1 MRDGILV
8 LYKPQHWTSS
18 DCVAVCRRALGVKG
32 VKKVGHGG
40 TLDPMATGVLPVFV
54 GQATRIMEYMEL
66 DTKTYVCA
74 AKLGVTTDTLDI
86 WGEVTSQQPWEQ
98 VCASGGPA
106 GAGITKAS
114 ILEAIA
120 SFHGEIEQIPPKYS
134 AVRVEGRRLY
144 EYAYKGKEIDF
155 AIKPR
160 KVFVDRIVP
169 IDVDLETGQFA
180 FEIECSKG
188 TYVRTICSDI
198 GEKLGCGCT
207 MTALERTAVGPIR
220 IEQAVISAEDV
231 KTMCGE
237 GTGES
242 GDQAEAGSVAERL
255 ERMLL
260 PADEALVHFG
270 KITMPAERAAYFR
283 MGNSVWM
290 TQVEVTEETDPE
302 VAGLKNARGRDYA
315 LLYRVYE
322 AETGEFL
329 GTGYIDTTEG
339 RLKAD
344 KVFAERR

>member
-86 WGEVTSQQPWEQ
+86 WGEVTGQQDWEQ
-98 VCASGGPA
+98 VR
-106 GAGITKAS
+106 AGITKAD

-120 SFHGEIEQIPPKYS
+120 SFQGAIEQIPPKYS
-134 AVRVEGRRLY
+134 AVRIDGRRLY
-144 EYAYKGKEIDF
+144 DYAYKGKEIDF
-155 AIKPR
+155 EIKPR
-160 KVFVDRIVP
+160 KVFVERIVP
-169 IDVDLETGQFA
+169 LDVDLETGQFA

-207 MTALERTAVGPIR
+207 MTALERTAVGPISVD
-220 IEQAVISAEDV
+220 QAVLSAEDV
-231 KTMCGE
+231 KAMLGE
-237 GTGES
+237 KNEPGS
-242 GDQAEAGSVAERL
+242 AADQL
-255 ERMLL
+255 EGMLL

-315 LLYRVYE
+315 LIYRVYE

-344 KVFAERR
+344 KVFAARK

>member
-86 WGEVTSQQPWEQ
+86 WGEVTGQQDWEQ
-98 VCASGGPA
+98 VR
-106 GAGITKAS
+106 AGITKAD

-120 SFHGEIEQIPPKYS
+120 SFQGAIEQIPPKYS
-134 AVRVEGRRLY
+134 AVRIDGRRLY
-144 EYAYKGKEIDF
+144 DYAYKGKEIDF
-155 AIKPR
+155 EIKPR
-160 KVFVDRIVP
+160 KVFVECIVP
-169 IDVDLETGQFA
+169 LDVDLETGQFA

-198 GEKLGCGCT
+198 GKKLGCGCT
-207 MTALERTAVGPIR
+207 MTALERTAVGPISVD
-220 IEQAVISAEDV
+220 QAVLSAEDV
-231 KTMCGE
+231 KAMLGE
-237 GTGES
+237 KNEPGS
-242 GDQAEAGSVAERL
+242 AADQL
-255 ERMLL
+255 EGMLL

-315 LLYRVYE
+315 LIYRVYE

-344 KVFAERR
+344 KVFAARK

>member
-1 MRDGILV
+1 VRDGILV

-86 WGEVTSQQPWEQ
+86 WGEVTGEQDWEQ
-98 VCASGGPA
+98 VR
-106 GAGITKAS
+106 AGITKAD

-120 SFHGEIEQIPPKYS
+120 SFQGAIEQIPPKYS
-134 AVRVEGRRLY
+134 AVRVDGRRLY
-144 EYAYKGKEIDF
+144 DYAYKGKEIDF
-155 AIKPR
+155 EIKPR
-160 KVFVDRIVP
+160 KVFVERIVP
-169 IDVDLETGQFA
+169 LDVDLETGQFA

-198 GEKLGCGCT
+198 GKKLGCGCT
-207 MTALERTAVGPIR
+207 MTALERTAVGPISVD
-220 IEQAVISAEDV
+220 QAVLSAEDV
-231 KTMCGE
+231 KAMLGE
-237 GTGES
+237 KNEPGS
-242 GDQAEAGSVAERL
+242 AADQL
-255 ERMLL
+255 EGMLL

-315 LLYRVYE
+315 LIYRVYE

-344 KVFAERR
+344 KVFAAR

>member
-8 LYKPQHWTSS
+8 LYKPQNWTSS

-74 AKLGVTTDTLDI
+74 AKLGITTDTLDI
-86 WGEVTSQQPWEQ
+86 WGEVLEEQPWEQ
-98 VCASGGPA
+98 AKA
-106 GAGITKAS
+106 ARGITKEA
-114 ILEAIA
+114 ILAAIA
-120 SFHGEIEQIPPKYS
+120 SFQGEIEQIPPKYS
-134 AVRVEGRRLY
+134 AVRINGRRLY
-144 EYAYKGKEIDF
+144 DYAYKGKEIDVE
-155 AIKPR
+155 IKPR
-160 KVFVDRIVP
+160 KAFVDRIVP
-169 IDVDLETGQFA
+169 IDVDMETGQFA

-207 MTALERTAVGPIR
+207 MTALERTAVGPIS
-220 IEQAVISAEDV
+220 IEQARVSADDV
-231 KTMCGE
+231 KTMEADQLE
-237 GTGES
+237 G
-242 GDQAEAGSVAERL
+242 
-255 ERMLL
+255 MLL
-260 PADEALVHFG
+260 PVDEALVHFG
-270 KITMPAERAAYFR
+270 KITMPAERAEYFR
-283 MGNSVWM
+283 MGNSIWM
-290 TQVEVTEETDPE
+290 TQVKVETETDPE
-302 VAGLKNARGRDYA
+302 VAGLVNARGRDYS
-315 LLYRVYE
+315 LIYRVYE

-329 GTGYIDTTEG
+329 GTGFIDTKEG

>member
-86 WGEVTSQQPWEQ
+86 WGEVTGEQPFT
-98 VCASGGPA
+98 
-106 GAGITKAS
+106 GITKAD
-114 ILEAIA
+114 LQEAIE
-120 SFHGEIEQIPPKYS
+120 SFQGEIEQIPPKYS
-134 AVRVEGRRLY
+134 AVHVCGRRLY
-144 EYAYKGKEIDF
+144 DYAYKGKEIDF
-155 AIKPR
+155 EIKPR

-169 IDVDLETGQFA
+169 IDVDMETGQFA

-207 MTALERTAVGPIR
+207 MTALERTAVGPINVD
-220 IEQAVISAEDV
+220 QAVLSAEDV
-231 KTMCGE
+231 KAML
-237 GTGES
+237 
-242 GDQAEAGSVAERL
+242 GDGNEIGAGADKL

-270 KITMPAERAAYFR
+270 KITMPAERADYFR
-283 MGNSVWM
+283 KGNSIWL
-290 TQVEVTEETDPE
+290 TQVTIESPTDPE
-302 VAGLKNARGRDYA
+302 VAGLKNARGRDYS
-315 LLYRVYE
+315 LIYRVYE
-322 AETGEFL
+322 AETGQFL
-329 GTGYIDTTEG
+329 GTGYIDEAEG

-344 KVFAERR
+344 KVFAARK

>member
-8 LYKPQHWTSS
+8 LYKPQNWTSS

-74 AKLGVTTDTLDI
+74 AKLGITTDTLDI
-86 WGEVTSQQPWEQ
+86 WGDVLDEQPWEQ
-98 VCASGGPA
+98 AKAVHN
-106 GAGITKAS
+106 ITKEA

-120 SFHGEIEQIPPKYS
+120 SFQGEIEQIPPKYS
-134 AVRVEGRRLY
+134 AVRINGRRLY
-144 EYAYKGKEIDF
+144 DYAYKGKEIDVE
-155 AIKPR
+155 IKPR
-160 KVFVDRIVP
+160 KAYVDRIVP

-198 GEKLGCGCT
+198 GEQLGCGCT

-220 IEQAVISAEDV
+220 IEQARVSAEDV
-231 KTMCGE
+231 KTMDAAQLDG
-237 GTGES
+237 
-242 GDQAEAGSVAERL
+242 
-255 ERMLL
+255 MLL
-260 PADEALVHFG
+260 PVDAALVHFG
-270 KITMPAERAAYFR
+270 KITMPAERAEYFR

-302 VAGLKNARGRDYA
+302 VAGLKNARGRDYS
-315 LLYRVYE
+315 LIYRVYE

-329 GTGYIDTTEG
+329 GTGYIDTEEG

-344 KVFAERR
+344 KVFAQRRP

>member
-86 WGEVTSQQPWEQ
+86 WGEVTGQQDWEQ
-98 VCASGGPA
+98 VRAS
-106 GAGITKAS
+106 ITKAD

-120 SFHGEIEQIPPKYS
+120 SFQGAIEQIPPKYS
-134 AVRVEGRRLY
+134 AVRIDGRRLY
-144 EYAYKGKEIDF
+144 DYAYKGKEIDF
-155 AIKPR
+155 EIKPR
-160 KVFVDRIVP
+160 KVFVERIVP
-169 IDVDLETGQFA
+169 LDVDLETGQFA

-207 MTALERTAVGPIR
+207 MTALERTAVGPISVD
-220 IEQAVISAEDV
+220 QAVLSAEDV
-231 KTMCGE
+231 KAMLGE
-237 GTGES
+237 KNEPGS
-242 GDQAEAGSVAERL
+242 AADQL
-255 ERMLL
+255 EGMLL

-315 LLYRVYE
+315 LIYRVYE

-329 GTGYIDTTEG
+329 GTGYIDTTES

-344 KVFAERR
+344 KVFAARK

>member
-86 WGEVTSQQPWEQ
+86 WGEVTGQQDWEQ
-98 VCASGGPA
+98 VR
-106 GAGITKAS
+106 AGITKAD

-120 SFHGEIEQIPPKYS
+120 SFQGAIEQIPPKYS
-134 AVRVEGRRLY
+134 AVRVDGRRLY
-144 EYAYKGKEIDF
+144 DYAYKGKEIDF
-155 AIKPR
+155 EIKPR
-160 KVFVDRIVP
+160 KVFVERIVP
-169 IDVDLETGQFA
+169 LDVDLETGQFA

-207 MTALERTAVGPIR
+207 MTALERTAVGPISVD
-220 IEQAVISAEDV
+220 QAVLPAEDV
-231 KTMCGE
+231 KAMLGE
-237 GTGES
+237 KNEPGS
-242 GDQAEAGSVAERL
+242 AADQL
-255 ERMLL
+255 EGMLL

-315 LLYRVYE
+315 LIYRVYE
-322 AETGEFL
+322 AETGQFL

-344 KVFAERR
+344 KVFAARK